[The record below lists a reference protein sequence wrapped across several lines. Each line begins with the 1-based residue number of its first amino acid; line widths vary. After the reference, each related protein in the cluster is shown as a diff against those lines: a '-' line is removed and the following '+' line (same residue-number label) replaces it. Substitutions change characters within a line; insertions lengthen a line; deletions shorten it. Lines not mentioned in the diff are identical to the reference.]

1 MSGRRKGAS
10 VQMHKPDSQTLLV
23 DRRGEGEW
31 NRQAGVGTGVGF
43 EA

>member
-1 MSGRRKGAS
+1 MSGRRKGAL

-23 DRRGEGEW
+23 DRRGEGSGIG
-31 NRQAGVGTGVGF
+31 RRGVGTGVGF